1 MCFDPISAIAGIKA
15 AVTAIGTSLGSIGTI
30 ASIGSGVLSAYS
42 QVQNSKAQ
50 AAAAISTAKA
60 QEEAARDAIEQ
71 GDQESDKRRRAGAA
85 MQAEN
90 IAGMA
95 ANGIDVGGVQALDVL
110 DDNQFL
116 IEEDAFSIRENAR
129 RSATNLSQSAA
140 NSRAEAA
147 SARSNSVFA
156 PISTVLTTAAKVGN
170 KYATWVPDA
179 GKKAGYY

>member
-1 MCFDPISAIAGIKA
+1 M
-15 AVTAIGTSLGSIGTI
+15 
-30 ASIGSGVLSAYS
+30 
-42 QVQNSKAQ
+42 QNSKAQ
-50 AAAAISTAKA
+50 AAAAISTAQA
-60 QEEAARDAIEQ
+60 QEAAARDAIEQ
-71 GDQESDKRRRAGAA
+71 GNQESDKRRRAGAA

-95 ANGIDVGGVQALDVL
+95 ANGIDVGGAQALDVL

-140 NSRAEAA
+140 NSRADAA
-147 SARSNSVFA
+147 SAKSNSVFA

-179 GKKAGYY
+179 GKKSGAY